1 MRYRAIRTQYIVAE
15 FGADVHLE
23 LPETGHA
30 VRAASPVTTA
40 AEIDADVHLE
50 LPETG
55 HVVCAASPV
64 STAAD
69 IAAEVVEYSNS
80 NDSEVFPYVGVP
92 NFSVFLKAQPEKINA
107 EDDVSI
113 VSQTAERNRRDNPKV
128 FVKCSTK
135 MNGRRVFDKK
145 HFCLFCAKA
154 STNLSKHLLRKHASE
169 SIIKKVSA
177 QSLGSSERKHLLEK
191 VRNLG
196 DYQHNCDVLTAGE
209 GQIIP
214 WRSPPEPVAA
224 KEYVP
229 CPDCYAFFQE
239 QQLWRHHQ
247 VCQFCTK
254 ADRKHSFRSLRAE
267 AELLLPGSNDVSDVM
282 RREIF
287 TIMVKDEVSI
297 LARNDP
303 TITDFGEK
311 LLRKHGHLKHLHVYI
326 STKMRE
332 LARLVL
338 AVRRLDPSIV
348 WLDDCLQAEK
358 FDVIIRAVRVLCGFQ
373 EEKNKYAIPSLALKL
388 GHSMKKCC
396 AASIVRSI
404 KKGDGGRRQELENF
418 AYVLDKEWTS
428 EVSCVAH
435 TTLTT
440 EKMNKPQL
448 LPLTEDIVKLNSHV
462 NSEISRLQVE
472 VQGDNAGTSW
482 QSLATVTLA
491 AVVLFN
497 RRRSGEAERMLVDDY
512 RQRNRNPL
520 AVQDIADSL
529 SEAELVLCR
538 TMTRVE
544 IRGKKGR
551 SVPVILTT
559 QLLQVIDL
567 LVDKRRSAGVP
578 ESNPYIFARTRAET
592 PLRASDCLRR
602 LAVESGAQNPSNL
615 TSTRLRKHIATVSQ
629 ILNLQECEMDLL
641 AGFLGHDIR
650 VHRTFYRLP
659 EDTLQLAKVSK
670 ILLAFDRGNIAMFKG
685 KSLDE
690 IDVNNALVESDDDD
704 TEDESSTGKGV
715 L

>member
-1 MRYRAIRTQYIVAE
+1 VKKPIESDLILSSP
-15 FGADVHLE
+15 DLK
-23 LPETGHA
+23 
-30 VRAASPVTTA
+30 AAG
-40 AEIDADVHLE
+40 IDADVHLE

-64 STAAD
+64 STAAE

-311 LLRKHGHLKHLHVYI
+311 LLRKHGHLKHLHMYI

-358 FDVIIRAVRVLCGFQ
+358 
-373 EEKNKYAIPSLALKL
+373 SLML
-388 GHSMKKCC
+388 S
-396 AASIVRSI
+396 
-404 KKGDGGRRQELENF
+404 F
-418 AYVLDKEWTS
+418 
-428 EVSCVAH
+428 
-435 TTLTT
+435 
-440 EKMNKPQL
+440 
-448 LPLTEDIVKLNSHV
+448 
-462 NSEISRLQVE
+462 
-472 VQGDNAGTSW
+472 VQ
-482 QSLATVTLA
+482 
-491 AVVLFN
+491 
-497 RRRSGEAERMLVDDY
+497 
-512 RQRNRNPL
+512 
-520 AVQDIADSL
+520 
-529 SEAELVLCR
+529 
-538 TMTRVE
+538 
-544 IRGKKGR
+544 
-551 SVPVILTT
+551 
-559 QLLQVIDL
+559 
-567 LVDKRRSAGVP
+567 
-578 ESNPYIFARTRAET
+578 
-592 PLRASDCLRR
+592 
-602 LAVESGAQNPSNL
+602 
-615 TSTRLRKHIATVSQ
+615 
-629 ILNLQECEMDLL
+629 
-641 AGFLGHDIR
+641 
-650 VHRTFYRLP
+650 
-659 EDTLQLAKVSK
+659 
-670 ILLAFDRGNIAMFKG
+670 
-685 KSLDE
+685 
-690 IDVNNALVESDDDD
+690 
-704 TEDESSTGKGV
+704 
-715 L
+715 